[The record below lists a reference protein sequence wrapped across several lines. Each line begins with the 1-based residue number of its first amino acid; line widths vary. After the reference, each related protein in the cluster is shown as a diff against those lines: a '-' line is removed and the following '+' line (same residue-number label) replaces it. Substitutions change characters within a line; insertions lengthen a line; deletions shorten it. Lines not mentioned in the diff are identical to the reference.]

1 MKQLLIF
8 LCLLILAIGV
18 DIKPTDLEEI
28 KTDTIHVTMRGAV
41 KNKGSTELTMYTT
54 LQEALDKAGLEE
66 NADTS
71 LLNPD
76 TVLKD
81 HDVIFVPYKKEEGEL
96 QRISINTA
104 SKEELCTL
112 PGIGEGTAD
121 KIIAYR
127 SEHLF
132 QSIEDLMKVKGIGQ
146 AKFDKLKDLITL

>member
-18 DIKPTDLEEI
+18 DIKPADLEEI

-54 LQEALDKAGLEE
+54 LQEALDKVGLED

-76 TVLKD
+76 LVLKD
-81 HDVIFVPYKKEEGEL
+81 HDVIFVPYKKQEGEV

-112 PGIGEGTAD
+112 PGIGKGTAD

-132 QSIEDLMKVKGIGQ
+132 QTIEDLMKVKGIGQ
-146 AKFDKLKDLITL
+146 VKFDKLKDLITL

>member
-18 DIKPTDLEEI
+18 DIKPADLEEI

-54 LQEALDKAGLEE
+54 LQEALDKAGLED

-76 TVLKD
+76 LILKD
-81 HDVIFVPYKKEEGEL
+81 HDVIFVPYKKQEGEV

-112 PGIGEGTAD
+112 PGIGKGTAD

-132 QSIEDLMKVKGIGQ
+132 QTIEDLMKVKGIGQ
-146 AKFDKLKDLITL
+146 VKFDKLKDLITL

>member
-18 DIKPTDLEEI
+18 DIKPADLEEI

-54 LQEALDKAGLEE
+54 LQEALDKAGLED

-76 TVLKD
+76 LVLKD
-81 HDVIFVPYKKEEGEL
+81 HDVIFVPYKKQEGEV

-112 PGIGEGTAD
+112 PGIGKGTAD

-132 QSIEDLMKVKGIGQ
+132 QTIEDLMKVKGIGQ

>member
-18 DIKPTDLEEI
+18 DIKPADLEEI

-54 LQEALDKAGLEE
+54 LQEALDKAGLED

-76 TVLKD
+76 LVLKD
-81 HDVIFVPYKKEEGEL
+81 HDVIFVPYKKQEGEV

-112 PGIGEGTAD
+112 PGIGKGTAD

-132 QSIEDLMKVKGIGQ
+132 QTIEDLMKVKGIGQ
-146 AKFDKLKDLITL
+146 VKFDKLKDLITL